1 MKLDTEFLR
10 RHYAE
15 MSDDELAATDRADL
29 VEGAQRLFDEEVARR
44 KASESPRPPRQ
55 RHQPDEEVEP
65 AGDLLDDDWL
75 DDAAEA
81 YSRYVARG
89 TEPAPE
95 AVHARDVLEAA
106 GIPCSLELFE
116 EPEQDEQMQYRWR
129 VMVPGKLVH
138 RATSVLDRDIFN
150 AEFEAG
156 WRTHLEMLTDQELR
170 VMDPEYAF
178 CGLYD
183 RIERINR
190 AYDEEVQRR
199 HLKS

>member
-15 MSDDELAATDRADL
+15 MSDEELRTIDRGDL
-29 VEGAQRLFDEEVARR
+29 VGAAQQIFDEEIGKR
-44 KASESPRPPRQ
+44 KASEPPRPSRPRYEGE
-55 RHQPDEEVEP
+55 EEVES
-65 AGDLLDDDWL
+65 ADDWL

-89 TEPAPE
+89 AEPAPE
-95 AVHARDVLEAA
+95 AVQARDVLEAA
-106 GIPCSLELFE
+106 GIPCHLELYE
-116 EPEQDEQMQYRWR
+116 EPEQDDQMQYRWR
-129 VMVPGKLVH
+129 VLVPGKLVH

-156 WRTHLEMLTDQELR
+156 WRTHLEILSDEELR

-183 RIERINR
+183 RLERINR
-190 AYDEEVQRR
+190 AYDEEVERR
-199 HLKS
+199 HLKR